1 MDINAR
7 IYWQPGMELNAET
20 FRNYDENLDV
30 RQQAS
35 IRAALGIN
43 IGILPGAEFECS
55 GMFVNGSFEIPRL
68 RCQALLPS
76 GWVLDIDSAVTVPVP
91 NLQGEKYFYVGANF
105 GTEFVHFQKEGVPFV
120 RPDYSFGIYTKK
132 QLLEEPAFPVAR
144 LSVSGEELNIDTEYI
159 PPYLIM
165 ASEPRLKQMLDH
177 LINEMVGIV
186 NHPNLEP
193 GDKARTMQ
201 RYLFRLTSFDCNYT
215 VLDFL
220 QLTRE
225 IASAMNYLIFGPQ
238 KKEID
243 IPAYSQYDVQ
253 LWFEWLKQVFVD
265 AVKVLD
271 EIVLVDDSIDY
282 EKLKRELREEI
293 TENIRQEVYPE
304 MNRLLAES
312 VERMRTEMTEQ
323 LRTTLKG
330 YIDGT
335 LHPELYQRLHEE
347 LDEPLRRELYQRLY
361 EDLYNA
367 LYVPAAA
374 PEDDVFTPLI

>member
-43 IGILPGAEFECS
+43 IGILPGSEFTCS
-55 GMFVNGSFEIPRL
+55 GMFVNGNFEIPRL

-76 GWVLDIDSAVTVPVP
+76 GWVLDIDSAVTIPVQS
-91 NLQGEKYFYVGANF
+91 LKGEKYFYIGACF
-105 GTEFVHFQKEGVPFV
+105 GTEYVHFQKEGVPFV
-120 RPDYSFGIYTKK
+120 RPDYSFGIYTKD
-132 QLLEEPAFPVAR
+132 QLLEEQAFPVAR
-144 LSVSGEELNIDTEYI
+144 LSLSGEELNIDTEYI
-159 PPYLIM
+159 PPYLVLV
-165 ASEPRLKQMLDH
+165 SEPRLKQILDD
-177 LINEMVGIV
+177 LINEMISIV

-201 RYLFRLTSFDCNYT
+201 RYLFRLTSFDSNYT

-225 IASAMNYLIFGPQ
+225 IASAMNFLIFVPQ
-238 KKEID
+238 QKEIN

-253 LWFEWLKQVFVD
+253 LWFEWVKQVFVD

-271 EIVLVDDSIDY
+271 ETVLVDDSIDY
-282 EKLKRELREEI
+282 EQLKRELREEI
-293 TENIRQEVYPE
+293 SETIRQEVYPE
-304 MNRLLAES
+304 MNRLLTES
-312 VERMRTEMTEQ
+312 VEHMRTEMTEQ
-323 LRTTLKG
+323 LRATLKD

-367 LYVPAAA
+367 LYVPAVKQ
-374 PEDDVFTPLI
+374 EEEVFTPLI

>member
-43 IGILPGAEFECS
+43 IGILPGSEFTCS
-55 GMFVNGSFEIPRL
+55 GMFVNGNFEIPRL

-76 GWVLDIDSAVTVPVP
+76 GWVLDIDSSVTIPVQS
-91 NLQGEKYFYVGANF
+91 LKGEKYFYIGACF
-105 GTEFVHFQKEGVPFV
+105 GTEYVHFQKEGVPFV
-120 RPDYSFGIYTKK
+120 RPDYSFGIYTKD
-132 QLLEEPAFPVAR
+132 QLLEEQAFPVAR
-144 LSVSGEELNIDTEYI
+144 LSLSGEELNIDVEYI
-159 PPYLIM
+159 PPYLVLV
-165 ASEPRLKQMLDH
+165 SEPRLKQILDD
-177 LINEMVGIV
+177 LINEMISIV

-201 RYLFRLTSFDCNYT
+201 RYLFRLTSFDSNYT

-225 IASAMNYLIFGPQ
+225 IASAMNFLIFVPQ
-238 KKEID
+238 QKEIN

-253 LWFEWLKQVFVD
+253 LWFEWVKQVFVD

-271 EIVLVDDSIDY
+271 ETVLVDDSIDY
-282 EKLKRELREEI
+282 EQLKRELREEI
-293 TENIRQEVYPE
+293 SETIRQEVYPE
-304 MNRLLAES
+304 MNRLLTES
-312 VERMRTEMTEQ
+312 VEHMRTEMTEQ
-323 LRTTLKG
+323 LRVTLKD

-367 LYVPAAA
+367 LYVPAVKQ
-374 PEDDVFTPLI
+374 EEEVFTPLI

>member
-43 IGILPGAEFECS
+43 IGILPGSEFKCS
-55 GMFVNGSFEIPRL
+55 GMFVNGNFEIPRL

-76 GWVLDIDSAVTVPVP
+76 GWVLDIDSAVTIPV
-91 NLQGEKYFYVGANF
+91 LSLKGEKYFYIGACF
-105 GTEFVHFQKEGVPFV
+105 GTEYVHFQKEGVSFV
-120 RPDYSFGIYTKK
+120 RPDYSFGIYTKD
-132 QLLEEPAFPVAR
+132 QLLEEQAFPVAR
-144 LSVSGEELNIDTEYI
+144 LSLSGEELNIDVEYI
-159 PPYLIM
+159 PPYLVLV
-165 ASEPRLKQMLDH
+165 SEPRLKQILDD
-177 LINEMVGIV
+177 LINEMISIV

-201 RYLFRLTSFDCNYT
+201 RYLFRLTSFDSNYT

-225 IASAMNYLIFGPQ
+225 IASAMNFLIFVPQ
-238 KKEID
+238 QKEIN

-253 LWFEWLKQVFVD
+253 LWFEWVKQVFVD

-271 EIVLVDDSIDY
+271 ETVLVDDSIDY
-282 EKLKRELREEI
+282 EQLKRELREEI
-293 TENIRQEVYPE
+293 SETIRQEVYPE
-304 MNRLLAES
+304 MNRLLTES
-312 VERMRTEMTEQ
+312 VEHMRTEMTEQ
-323 LRTTLKG
+323 LRATLKD

-367 LYVPAAA
+367 LYVPAVKQ
-374 PEDDVFTPLI
+374 EEEVFTPLI